1 MRSKRARSMSRLVI
15 MVLCPVIL
23 AGCRRSVD
31 AGRAEP
37 ETAHL
42 WTLTL
47 AAPIDHLDVVARE
60 PMIVEHPDGTL
71 FVGGF
76 GASRIKE
83 NWTDQL
89 TLWKS
94 RDGGTTWARVNVGPD
109 APRAQ
114 GAVGNS
120 DMDLAVAPDGTVYFV
135 TLFFDVEKY
144 EGRQVSVGV
153 SKDVGATWKWTLL
166 SNTRFDDRPW
176 VKVAPDGAAHV
187 IWNDGAGVCHAVS
200 QDGGLTWTERERI
213 HPQGLSS
220 HMAMGP
226 SGEMAV
232 RITPVSASGNR
243 YDEGVDLI
251 AVSIDRG
258 MTWRKYAAPGVRDW
272 APPSSDNEATPRW
285 VEPLAWDV
293 GGSLYSLWT
302 GAGGVWLA
310 RSADQGQAWT
320 IWRVSD
326 GPEPAFYP
334 YLVARGQGELAATW
348 FSARQDVVQA
358 HAARIDVTE
367 GPAPPQV
374 VESRPLEPDC
384 WQESR
389 SPDDPALRYA
399 GGEYLAAC
407 ILRKGGLAVV
417 SPIENRREKRFGF
430 SFWKLEKHRGEAAED
445 FQANDQTERGAVK
458 PEKVYSEN
466 AAVWYEAA
474 SGSAT
479 ISDDGKWGLYSSP
492 YMHVIRLIE
501 IGAGRQDAER
511 LAAGMDRVFNAAFI
525 NGGQLARLGVRAGQ
539 RGWFLPGPAGLRP
552 SSIPNDAMPRWSPNG
567 SAVAYFRDNQ
577 LERGLFVGDERS
589 LKPYVVEGSIT
600 GFVWSA
606 DGRLIYA
613 LAWHENGLTSLVR
626 IDRETGA
633 IEHLA
638 KDLDTLPWP
647 SSGLGLSGDG
657 QRLYLALAGPVA
669 PVPEARHQP
678 DADRDLDIYELE
690 LATGARRVVV
700 ETPGDDFAPC
710 LGGGFLY
717 WTHNDIR
724 DSVAVVPSSGG
735 SARVV
740 LDGAALPYWSPDG
753 KRIAFTYGPWR
764 LADFALNL
772 DAGVVSV
779 DSQARRTSQMTPI
792 ITGYHEDFTP
802 AWSPDGQWLAFHSH
816 RSLTPVGSYTAAGS
830 TDDLYLRRA
839 SGGPGDEIRLTDF
852 GWEDGVADWSPDG
865 RKLVFDSWERG
876 GRQGVS
882 KPLIVT
888 IDPVT
893 GRPASVEWMPLPDP
907 IKNATL
913 ESWSP
918 KGDEI
923 ALEER
928 GEGDSRVLWVVSV
941 DGKRAEKLVE
951 YMSSTY
957 AGLDWT
963 PDGKTIVYGALA
975 GERMQLFA
983 VPRSGGPPRQLTDDS
998 ANLVHPQVSPDGRWI
1013 ACTRLSQSK
1022 EIWRLKL

>member
-1 MRSKRARSMSRLVI
+1 
-15 MVLCPVIL
+15 
-23 AGCRRSVD
+23 VD
-31 AGRAEP
+31 AGRASP
-37 ETAHL
+37 EAAASL
-42 WTLTL
+42 TLSL
-47 AAPIDHLDVVARE
+47 AAPLDHLDVVARE

-76 GASRIKE
+76 GASRMKE
-83 NWTDQL
+83 NRTDEL

-94 RDGGTTWARVNVGPD
+94 GDGGTTWARIDVGSD

-114 GAVGNS
+114 GAIGHS
-120 DMDLAVAPDGTVYFV
+120 DMDLGVAPDGTIYFV

-200 QDGGLTWTERERI
+200 QDGGLTWTERERV
-213 HPQGLSS
+213 HPRGLSS
-220 HMAMGP
+220 HLAMGP
-226 SGEMAV
+226 SGEIAV
-232 RITPVSASGNR
+232 RITPISASGNR

-251 AVSIDRG
+251 AVSTDRG
-258 MTWRKYAAPGVRDW
+258 MTWLKYAAPGVRDW
-272 APPSSDNEATPRW
+272 APPSSDAESIPRW
-285 VEPLAWDV
+285 VEPLAWDA
-293 GGSLYSLWT
+293 GGSLFSLWT

-310 RSADQGQAWT
+310 RSADQGHTWT
-320 IWRVSD
+320 TWRVAD

-334 YLVARGQGELAATW
+334 YLVARGRGELAATW

-358 HAARIDVTE
+358 HAARIDVVD
-367 GPAPPQV
+367 GPAPPKV
-374 VESRPLEPDC
+374 VESRPFEPDC

-389 SPDDPALRYA
+389 SPGDLPLRYA
-399 GGEYLAAC
+399 GGEYLAVSF
-407 ILRKGGLAVV
+407 LSVGGLAVV

-430 SFWKLEKHRGEAAED
+430 SIWKLEEYRGEAAED
-445 FQANDQTERGAVK
+445 FQVNDQTERGAVK

-474 SGSAT
+474 GGAAS
-479 ISDDGKWGLYSSP
+479 ISSDGGWGLYSSP
-492 YMHVIRLIE
+492 FMRVIRLID
-501 IGAGRQDAER
+501 IGAGRPDAER
-511 LAAGMDRVFNAAFI
+511 LTAGMDRVFNAAFMS
-525 NGGQLARLGVRAGQ
+525 GGQLARLGIHAGQ
-539 RGWFLPGPAGLRP
+539 RGWFLPGPDGPRLASVP
-552 SSIPNDAMPRWSPNG
+552 PDANPQWSPDG
-567 SAVAYFRDNQ
+567 SRVAYYLPRQPDK
-577 LERGLFVGDERS
+577 GLFIGDDQHQKQYPVDGE
-589 LKPYVVEGSIT
+589 IT
-600 GFVWSA
+600 GFAWSQ
-606 DGRLIYA
+606 DGRLVYA
-613 LAWHENGLTSLVR
+613 LAWQENGLTSLIRVNLER
-626 IDRETGA
+626 GGVEFLIQ
-633 IEHLA
+633 
-638 KDLDTLPWP
+638 DLDAPPWC
-647 SSGLGLSGDG
+647 GDFSISNDG
-657 QRLYLALAGPVA
+657 RRFYLALASMGA
-669 PVPEARHQP
+669 PIAEARHQAE
-678 DADRDLDIYELE
+678 ADRDLDIYELD

-735 SARVV
+735 AARVL

-753 KRIAFTYGPWR
+753 REIAFTYGPWR

-772 DAGVVSV
+772 DAGVVAV
-779 DSQARRTSQMTPI
+779 DSQARPRSKMTPLV
-792 ITGYHEDFTP
+792 TGYHEDFTP
-802 AWSPDGQWLAFHSH
+802 AWSPDGRWIAFHSH
-816 RSLTPVGSYTAAGS
+816 RSLTPVASYGAAGS

-839 SGGPGDEIRLTDF
+839 LGGPGEEIRLTDF

-865 RKLVFDSWERG
+865 RRLVFDSWDRG
-876 GRQGVS
+876 GPQGVS
-882 KPLIVT
+882 KPWIVT
-888 IDPVT
+888 IDPAA
-893 GRPASVEWMPLPDP
+893 GRPVSVERLSLPES
-907 IKNATL
+907 IKNAAQ
-913 ESWSP
+913 ESRSP

-928 GEGDSRVLWVVSV
+928 LEGDGRALWVVSV

-951 YMSSTY
+951 YTSSTY
-957 AGLDWT
+957 GGLDWT

-975 GERMQLFA
+975 GERMQIFA

-998 ANLVHPQVSPDGRWI
+998 ASLMHPQVSPDSRWI